1 MKRWSVA
8 EKTFRPP
15 YYHRNCMA
23 EFMGLIL
30 GKVWSL
36 CDTISRGTPRF
47 IYYDPVFAVWGP
59 EGNIPV
65 LICSLIFSVWGE
77 RGRLL
82 PRGCNPA
89 LYDDPPWTGCTMLWW
104 LDQQVHRSYG
114 QRYQLQS
121 WSEHISRNIL
131 SQIWSI
137 LSAQGAGSDESG
149 LGNSSLH
156 VWNLP
161 PAGCYQGLARPR
173 TS

>member
-36 CDTISRGTPRF
+36 CDTISR
-47 IYYDPVFAVWGP
+47 
-59 EGNIPV
+59 
-65 LICSLIFSVWGE
+65 LISRGLCLLFEAPGEISLPYFCNLIFPVWGE

-82 PRGCNPA
+82 PRGSNPA

-104 LDQQVHRSYG
+104 LDQQVHHSYG
-114 QRYQLQS
+114 QRYQLRS
-121 WSEHISRNIL
+121 WSEHISRNVL